1 MQYKPT
7 TSIMEYTPNTSTQL
21 QETQLS
27 MKGTENVYNT
37 QRGEEC
43 SAYHA
48 VTDLLFKFLT
58 LDKDLQ

>member
-1 MQYKPT
+1 MG
-7 TSIMEYTPNTSTQL
+7 YTPNTSTQL

-43 SAYHA
+43 SANHA